1 MKVSWQ
7 VTGVRQDAYAKA
19 HPLEVEVDKP
29 ESERGY
35 YIHPELYGQ
44 PKEKGIEW
52 AHNPQLMR
60 QLESGTKLPEP
71 AGDGVR

>member
-1 MKVSWQ
+1 
-7 VTGVRQDAYAKA
+7 VTGVRQDAYVKA

-29 ESERGY
+29 EKERGY

-52 AHNPQLMR
+52 AHHPQLMR
-60 QLESGTKLPEP
+60 PPEGARKLPEP
-71 AGDGVR
+71 PGGGVR

>member
-19 HPLEVEVDKP
+19 HPLEGEVDKP

-52 AHNPQLMR
+52 AHQRQQMR
-60 QLESGTKLPEP
+60 QLESGTKPP
-71 AGDGVR
+71 APPTGGVR